1 MQEELERKT
10 VAILYNGGKL
20 SARTLARLA
29 AVLVRMAQQAYQ
41 KGLTPHGRQSVKKLM
56 NHRTGTEAAEYV
68 GAPRQFDRVARRFN
82 VDYAFY
88 KTGPDKYLLFFKSGQ
103 ADAVTACF
111 SEYSKRLLKRSKS
124 SRVPIREQLK
134 RAEDQLA
141 KEKPRKKERVKEAA
155 REDR

>member
-68 GAPRQFDRVARRFN
+68 GAPRQFDRVARKFN

-88 KTGPDKYLLFFKSGQ
+88 
-103 ADAVTACF
+103 
-111 SEYSKRLLKRSKS
+111 
-124 SRVPIREQLK
+124 
-134 RAEDQLA
+134 
-141 KEKPRKKERVKEAA
+141 
-155 REDR
+155 

>member
-68 GAPRQFDRVARRFN
+68 GAPRQFDRVARKFN

-88 KTGPDKYLLFFKSGQ
+88 KVAPENTCCS
-103 ADAVTACF
+103 
-111 SEYSKRLLKRSKS
+111 S
-124 SRVPIREQLK
+124 SRDSLTRLPPVFPNT
-134 RAEDQLA
+134 ASG
-141 KEKPRKKERVKEAA
+141 
-155 REDR
+155 